1 MKSTRNPVNR
11 HLRGLLTAGAAAT
24 LVVGLTGCGGGSE
37 AVGSDG
43 MPSAVTIGYQPGLS
57 YAPLLILKQTGT
69 LEKQFPNTKFT
80 WKKLS
85 SSAAV
90 QDGMI
95 SGDIQVGAGSAP
107 QLILAWDKGIKWH
120 YLASMNDAELWL
132 MAKDPKFKS
141 LKDFTSSDKIAM
153 PSPTSIQALVLRKGA
168 LDQLGKPTA
177 LDTNIV
183 PMGHPDGV
191 QNLISGQI
199 SAHLTSPPFEFQEK
213 EQGAHVV
220 FKSTDAFGKTMFN
233 GVFLMDDYYKQNTK
247 FANAFYTALKNTTD
261 QINSDPAS
269 AAKALAEDAGG
280 KTSAAQFQKDL
291 TNPAITFTVEPHG
304 LEKLAG
310 FMKQIGIT
318 TKTPGSWKDLTFPP
332 AQATS
337 GS

>member
-1 MKSTRNPVNR
+1 MTSTRTSPL
-11 HLRGLLTAGAAAT
+11 HLRGFITITTAGALVFGLAA
-24 LVVGLTGCGGGSE
+24 CGSSSATE
-37 AVGSDG
+37 GSDG

-57 YAPLLILKQTGT
+57 YAPLLIMKQNKT

-85 SSAAV
+85 SSSAV

-120 YLASMNDAELWL
+120 YLASMNDADLWL

-141 LKDFTSSDKIAM
+141 LKDFTAADKIAM
-153 PSPTSIQALVLRKGA
+153 PSPTSIQALVLRKAA
-168 LDQLGKPTA
+168 LDQLGKATA

-199 SAHLTSPPFEFQEK
+199 AAHLTSPPFEFEEQQ
-213 EQGAHVV
+213 QGAHIVY
-220 FKSTDAFGKTMFN
+220 KSTQAFGDTIFN
-233 GVFLMDDYYKQNTK
+233 GVFLMDDYYKKNTK
-247 FANAFYTALKNTTD
+247 FANAFYTALKTTTD
-261 QINSDPAS
+261 AIKSDPAA
-269 AAKALAEDAGG
+269 AAKALSADAGG
-280 KTSAAQFQKDL
+280 KTSAAQFQKYL
-291 TNPAITFTVEPHG
+291 TNPAITFTVVPHG

-318 TKTPGSWKDLTFPP
+318 KKTPASWKDLVFAP
-332 AQATS
+332 AQATD